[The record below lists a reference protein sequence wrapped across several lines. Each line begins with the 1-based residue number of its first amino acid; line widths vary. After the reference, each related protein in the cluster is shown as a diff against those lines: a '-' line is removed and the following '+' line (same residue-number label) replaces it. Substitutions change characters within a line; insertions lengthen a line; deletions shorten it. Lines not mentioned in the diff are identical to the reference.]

1 MSDQAA
7 ADSAVSERA
16 TRPAWLPLAAA
27 AVVVPTVLAGLTL
40 LWPRLQI
47 ETELTRTGTEA
58 LAAAGFPGA
67 ALSLD
72 GRDATITGI
81 PAGADRQRAID
92 AVQAV
97 TGVRVAA
104 FPAPG
109 SGGGG
114 GNGGGAPAVAA
125 QPFGIAR
132 QGDNLVLTG
141 VVGSDDQRAQLVAAA
156 TAQAAGRGVVD
167 QLTVTPGAPLPAGV
181 DGTSVGAAAAAV
193 AAGTGSAA
201 VSIAPSGVTL
211 SGAVA
216 DEAAKAAAAKAVAA
230 ALPGATVDDQLTVA
244 AATATGGD
252 LDAATKQQ
260 LQSSISALL
269 AGAPIAF
276 EPDSPQL
283 TPQGSGTV
291 ATVLDLLKAAPG
303 ARVEVDGFV
312 APGKGNGKL
321 TAQQLSDQRAGTVR
335 DALVAGG
342 VAADHITA
350 AGKGEGP
357 ARRVVITVV

>member
-1 MSDQAA
+1 MSDQPVADRAA
-7 ADSAVSERA
+7 
-16 TRPAWLPLAAA
+16 RPAWLPLAASA
-27 AVVVPTVLAGLTL
+27 IVVPTVLAGLTL
-40 LWPRLQI
+40 LWPRPQI
-47 ETELTRTGTEA
+47 ESELSRTGTEA

-67 ALSLD
+67 ALSLN

-104 FPAPG
+104 FPEAG
-109 SGGGG
+109 SGGGNGNGTGAG
-114 GNGGGAPAVAA
+114 GNGAPAQAA

-132 QGDNLVLTG
+132 QADTIVLTG
-141 VVGSDDQRAQLVAAA
+141 VVGSDEQRTQLVAAA
-156 TAQAAGRGVVD
+156 TAQAAGRTVVD
-167 QLTVTPGAPLPAGV
+167 QLTVTPGAPLPPGV
-181 DGTSVGAAAAAV
+181 DATSVGSAAAAI

-201 VSIAPSGVTL
+201 LSIAPDGVTL

-230 ALPGATVDDQLTVA
+230 ALPSASVDNQLTVA
-244 AATATGGD
+244 AATAAGGD

-260 LQSSISALL
+260 LQASITALL
-269 AGAPIAF
+269 AGAPITF
-276 EPDSPQL
+276 GPDSPQL
-283 TPQGSGTV
+283 TPEGVTTV
-291 ATVLDLLKAAPG
+291 AKVLDLLKAAPG
-303 ARVEVDGFV
+303 ARIEVDGFV

-335 DALVAGG
+335 DALVTGG